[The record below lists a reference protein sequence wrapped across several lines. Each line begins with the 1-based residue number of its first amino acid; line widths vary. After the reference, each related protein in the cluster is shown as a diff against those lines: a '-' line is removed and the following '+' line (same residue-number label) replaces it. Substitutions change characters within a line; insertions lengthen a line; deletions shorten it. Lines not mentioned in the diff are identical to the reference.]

1 MVSMCERF
9 FQTGM
14 RVLRENG
21 DGDGDGEGEVKSRSK
36 RTVRIGGVEVAPFRQ
51 DGLSHNSIPNICN
64 DDMSLHLMLSLP
76 LQDKLKS
83 NCLFIYIF

>member
-1 MVSMCERF
+1 MVSMCERC

-21 DGDGDGEGEVKSRSK
+21 DGDGEVKSRSN

-51 DGLSHNSIPNICN
+51 GGLSHNSIPNICN
-64 DDMSLHLMLSLP
+64 DDMSLNALSAITRQTKKQLSFHLYILS
-76 LQDKLKS
+76 
-83 NCLFIYIF
+83 IVT